1 MDNPRVASMFA
12 KLARD
17 LPPVISEEVPAK
29 GEDKATTALNASNLM
44 PSERDMKQATTRRWW
59 WSRSPKL
66 DTTRESSTIPISPR
80 TELPKH
86 QAQASTWQY
95 PSEEMFY
102 NAMTRKGWQPSA
114 EDMQQVVKIHNAV
127 NERCWA
133 HVMAWERRHCDSCP
147 DPKLLKFRGRP
158 QDFSPK
164 ARLLN
169 FLGYKLPFD
178 RHDWVV
184 DRCGT
189 EVRYVIDFY
198 NAVPFGGSAPV
209 AMHLDVR
216 PALDGPQVL
225 LDRLSVQMAWGLS
238 GEWAK

>member
-1 MDNPRVASMFA
+1 MFA
-12 KLARD
+12 KLARE
-17 LPPVISEEVPAK
+17 LPPVVSDDVPAK
-29 GEDKATTALNASNLM
+29 TDKETPTTRATLNASNLM
-44 PSERDMKQATTRRWW
+44 PSESDMKPSTPRRWW
-59 WSRSPKL
+59 WSKAAKL
-66 DTTRESSTIPISPR
+66 DTKRESSTIPISPR

-86 QAQASTWQY
+86 QSKAATWQY
-95 PSEEMFY
+95 PSEEMFF
-102 NAMTRKGWQPSA
+102 NAMTRKGWKPSA
-114 EDMQQVVKIHNAV
+114 EDMQHVVKIHNAV

-133 HVMAWERRHCDSCP
+133 HVMAWEHRHCDTCP

-178 RHDWVV
+178 RHDWIV

-216 PALDGPQVL
+216 PALDSPQAL
-225 LDRLSVQMAWGLS
+225 FDRMSIQWSWMLS